1 MSKENGINPSSLGEF
16 REAARAE
23 REKRAVSV
31 RLPSGMVARLIRPTP
46 YECLLFLGKIPQS
59 MAGAVLSPDQGT
71 PVPRSELVSTGQQEN
86 YFLRSIFVY
95 PRVPDEAQPG
105 VDIPITDVQYAIRWA
120 GGEVTDDGRDLVG
133 FPEGAP
139 GPSAVPSSGGE
150 RVGDAAEPDA
160 GDGKQDAGI
169 PA

>member
-1 MSKENGINPSSLGEF
+1 MSKENGVNPSSLGDF
-16 REAARAE
+16 RQAAQAE
-23 REKRAVSV
+23 REKRAVNV

-71 PVPRSELVSTGQQEN
+71 PLPRSELVSTGQQEN
-86 YFLRSIFVY
+86 YFLRSIFVH

-120 GGEVTDDGRDLVG
+120 GGEVADDGRDLVG
-133 FPEGAP
+133 FPEGAAGSGVVP
-139 GPSAVPSSGGE
+139 GPGSE

-160 GDGKQDAGI
+160 GDGKQDAGVSG
-169 PA
+169 